1 LIAKTLNRF
10 GRAARRYFL
19 TGRFRSAPGP
29 IIERFFGGR
38 DCFFVQVGSNDGV
51 RGDPL
56 HKVIKAN
63 PNWRGLFV
71 EPLDEAFELLA
82 SNYPNDG
89 RFAFEH
95 VAISDSCG
103 EQWLYYVSLETIRE
117 LRLPVFPGAGLHG
130 VASLSREHVL
140 RNIIGLKYVGVTLEK
155 DPGSYISRK
164 LVRCETLA
172 SVLERNRVSRI
183 DVFHVDAEGHDNQ
196 IIRQIDFERFSPTLI
211 LYERSGDE
219 DDATAPFLSSKGYR
233 LIHCGDMLAVR
244 RIRGKARR
252 P

>member
-1 LIAKTLNRF
+1 MIAKTLNRF
-10 GRAARRYFL
+10 GRAARRYLL

-56 HKVIKAN
+56 HKAIKAN

-71 EPLDEAFELLA
+71 EPLDEAFELLVR
-82 SNYPNDG
+82 NYAQDG

-103 EQWLYYVSLETIRE
+103 EQWLYYVGLQTIRE
-117 LRLPVFPGAGLHG
+117 LQLPVFPGAGLHG
-130 VASLSREHVL
+130 VASLNREHVL
-140 RNIIGLKYVGVTLEK
+140 KNVIGLKYAGVTLEK
-155 DPGSYISRK
+155 DPGSYISKK

-172 SVLERNRVSRI
+172 SVLQQNRVDRI
-183 DVFHVDAEGHDNQ
+183 DVFHVDAESYDNR

-211 LYERSGDE
+211 LYEAPGGR
-219 DDATAPFLSSKGYR
+219 DDAAAPFLLSKGYS

-244 RIRGKARR
+244 RIRPKA
-252 P
+252 PCL